1 MSVCL
6 SVQLKNNNWNEVP
19 TYIHLFVTCIS
30 CIAVEAKAEWSHKKS
45 WFLGKS
51 ISYQNYSWGIWLT
64 TYLLCFFYF
73 HILTSTTAEL
83 KCKENIIYLLQK
95 ILEIKLVSSNLWT
108 SMKSLNVFLWENLQV
123 DLRVKLLTKNKK

>member
-1 MSVCL
+1 MKYLLRC
-6 SVQLKNNNWNEVP
+6 P
-19 TYIHLFVTCIS
+19 TYLFVTCTS

-51 ISYQNYSWGIWLT
+51 ISYQNYSWEIWLT

-73 HILTSTTAEL
+73 NILTSYRKISLFCITTTIAEL
-83 KCKENIIYLLQK
+83 KCKKTIIYLLQKK

>member
-1 MSVCL
+1 MKYLLRC
-6 SVQLKNNNWNEVP
+6 P
-19 TYIHLFVTCIS
+19 TYLFVTCTS
-30 CIAVEAKAEWSHKKS
+30 CIAVEAKADLSHKNS
-45 WFLGKS
+45 LFLGKS

-73 HILTSTTAEL
+73 NILTSYRKISLFCITTTAEL
-83 KCKENIIYLLQK
+83 KCKKNHHLPTTKK

-123 DLRVKLLTKNKK
+123 DLRVKLLTKNK